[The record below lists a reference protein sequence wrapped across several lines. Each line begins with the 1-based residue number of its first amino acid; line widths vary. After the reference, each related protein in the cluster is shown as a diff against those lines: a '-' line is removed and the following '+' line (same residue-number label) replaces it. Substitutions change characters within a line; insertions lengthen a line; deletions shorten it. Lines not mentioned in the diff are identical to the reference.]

1 VKSDFKTRRLVSV
14 PVLAHGAGVEHTLAS
29 RHRGKAVRA
38 PLPGGQMTPLN
49 FLSQLWQFKPEELYV
64 LFWTLPDKR
73 SHWYRDIAAAAE
85 FVLKSRGLDVYVG
98 VGLSRADHGPTRRC
112 ASEEIAGI
120 SGFWADFDLRSDAH
134 DKKALP
140 TTIPDALSVI
150 PASMPPTIVI
160 ATGNG
165 VHAWWLFK
173 EPYLFDSDEDR
184 QATANQ
190 VARWNTLLCLN
201 ASSRGW
207 AYDRLSDLAR
217 ILRIP
222 GTQNLKDPAN
232 PKDVTLHSLTD
243 RRYNLSDFEQYLDDA
258 AIPDQQAQEK
268 AATEWAERF
277 TDTPLVINTDARI
290 PQEMLDGWMAAD
302 MRFRNTWL
310 RQRHDLK
317 DQSQSG
323 YDLALANFGIEAGLN
338 EQQIVDLIIHHRS
351 QFAQKPR
358 TRVDYFQ
365 RTIATASR
373 RSPGMDA
380 PAVLADAGAHG
391 APQATRSRNS
401 ASPDPATAKALVCQY
416 ISEILGVRICRLVKF
431 TGKEPT
437 FHMELEEGKVEFLN
451 VGQLIS
457 QNSVKL
463 AIAGQVGKVIR
474 RLKPKVWDQL
484 AQAMLDACI
493 VEQGGEETEW
503 EGAARMYVAQYLSE
517 TGFIDTLEGQPVQ
530 NQRKPIVLDG
540 KIGICAS
547 DLQMYVNKTTFQTLS
562 VKAVASMLGALGGK
576 SIRVRGAN
584 FREQSRWMLPV
595 DQFDPA
601 EYSPR
606 KEETGGL

>member
-1 VKSDFKTRRLVSV
+1 
-14 PVLAHGAGVEHTLAS
+14 
-29 RHRGKAVRA
+29 
-38 PLPGGQMTPLN
+38 MTPLD

-64 LFWTLPDKR
+64 LLWTLPDKR

-98 VGLSRADHGPTRRC
+98 VGLSRADYGPTRRC

-134 DKKALP
+134 DKKSLP

-190 VARWNTLLCLN
+190 VVRWNTLLCLN

-232 PKDVTLHSLTD
+232 PKDVALHLFTD
-243 RRYNLSDFEQYLDDA
+243 RRYNLSDFEEYLDDA
-258 AIPDQQAQEK
+258 AIPDSQAQEK
-268 AATEWAERF
+268 AAREWAERF

-302 MRFRNTWL
+302 MRFKNTWL

-323 YDLALANFGIEAGLN
+323 YDLALANFGIETSLN
-338 EQQIVDLIIHHRS
+338 EQQIVELIIHHRR

-373 RSPGMDA
+373 RSSGVDA
-380 PAVLADAGAHG
+380 PAVLADAPTPGPTTGNPAPPGAHG
-391 APQATRSRNS
+391 APQATWSRNS
-401 ASPDPATAKALVCQY
+401 ASPDPATAKALLCQH

-437 FHMELEEGKVEFLN
+437 FHMELEEGKIEFTS
-451 VGQLIS
+451 VGKLIS
-457 QNSVKL
+457 QESVRL
-463 AIAGQVGKVIR
+463 AIAAQIGKLIR
-474 RLKPKVWDQL
+474 KLKPKVWEQL

-493 VEQGGEETEW
+493 VEQGGEENEW

-517 TGFIDTLEGQPVQ
+517 TGFIDALEGQPFQ
-530 NQRKPIVLDG
+530 NQRKPILLDG
-540 KIGICAS
+540 KVGICAS
-547 DLQMYVNKTTFQTLS
+547 DLQMYINKTTFQNLS
-562 VKAVASMLGALGGK
+562 IKAVASMLGALGGK
-576 SIRVRGAN
+576 SIRVRGAK
-584 FREQSRWMLPV
+584 FKEQSRWMLPV

-606 KEETGGL
+606 KEEVSAQ